1 LRNRQEVAPPGTD
14 VAAKVVLDTNALL
27 IPFESGI
34 RLEPELERL
43 FGTYEAIVPEAV
55 MAELAHIAS
64 EGKGQR
70 AANARMALALAAR
83 YSYRPV
89 SGRGDSAV
97 LSIAQKEKAYLF
109 TNDRELLAR
118 ALGAGLGVV
127 RVKGRS
133 HLIVE
138 TRQGETR

>member
-1 LRNRQEVAPPGTD
+1 

-43 FGTYEAIVPEAV
+43 FGTYEVIVPEAV
-55 MAELAHIAS
+55 LVELAQIAS
-64 EGKGQR
+64 QAKGQR
-70 AANARMALALAAR
+70 AANARMALTLASR
-83 YSYRPV
+83 YSYRPIA
-89 SGRGDSAV
+89 GRGDSAV
-97 LSIAQKEKAYLF
+97 LAIAQKENALLF
-109 TNDRELLAR
+109 TNDRELLNR
-118 ALGAGLGVV
+118 ALGLGLGVV

-138 TRQGETR
+138 TRQGEIR

>member
-1 LRNRQEVAPPGTD
+1 LRNHQEAKAPRLG

-34 RLEPELERL
+34 RLEAELERL

-55 MAELAHIAS
+55 MLELAHIAS
-64 EGKGQR
+64 QGKGQR
-70 AANARMALALAAR
+70 AANARMALSLASR

-97 LSIAQKEKAYLF
+97 LSIAKKEKAYLF
-109 TNDRELLAR
+109 TNDRELLNR
-118 ALGAGLGVV
+118 AFAEGLGVV
-127 RVKGRS
+127 RVKGKS